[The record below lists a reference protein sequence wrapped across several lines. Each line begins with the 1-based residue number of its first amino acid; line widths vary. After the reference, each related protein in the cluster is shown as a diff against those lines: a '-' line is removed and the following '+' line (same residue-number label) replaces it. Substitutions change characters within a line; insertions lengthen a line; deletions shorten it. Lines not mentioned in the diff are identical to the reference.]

1 MQRASL
7 KLLLQSHLSAQDLLD
22 RSVKDTIEI
31 LEGVQRVAKD
41 DVNCIIITSSFAAI
55 RFHPNEALGKVYTED
70 DWNPVT
76 LSDVETA

>member
-1 MQRASL
+1 MLRAPL
-7 KLLLQSHLSAQDLLD
+7 KLLLQSHLSAQYLLD
-22 RSVKDTIEI
+22 RSVEDTIGISED
-31 LEGVQRVAKD
+31 VQRLATD

-76 LSDVETA
+76 LSDVEIA